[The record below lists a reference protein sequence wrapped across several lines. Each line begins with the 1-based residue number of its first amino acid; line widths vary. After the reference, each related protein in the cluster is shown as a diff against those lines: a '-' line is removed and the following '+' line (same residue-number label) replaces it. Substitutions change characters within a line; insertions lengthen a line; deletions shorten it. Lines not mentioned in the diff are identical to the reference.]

1 MSEWHRVGAVL
12 ELGSG
17 LRSRLGLG
25 LGLELDHSTITI
37 TGLLLG
43 GPHRSCHLSRGWV
56 TDGGPGESVAWCGSC
71 AAACVS
77 ICMVQQLWAA
87 CGMVRQLW

>member
-1 MSEWHRVGAVL
+1 MLCVGWQEDGDGNEAEGELEDEVSEWHRVGAVL

-25 LGLELDHSTITI
+25 LGLDYSTVTITI

-43 GPHRSCHLSRGWV
+43 GPHRS
-56 TDGGPGESVAWCGSC
+56 
-71 AAACVS
+71 
-77 ICMVQQLWAA
+77 
-87 CGMVRQLW
+87 